1 MDLDKT
7 LKMLR
12 EERGICQKELAL
24 YLNVTIGT
32 VSNYENG
39 IHSPDLDTLCRLAD
53 FYGVSTDY
61 LLGRTRYRAAPP
73 TLDQPI
79 YRSYTLGDLYGHL
92 CRLPEK
98 ERYILVSF
106 LSLLFR

>member
-1 MDLDKT
+1 MDLTKT

-61 LLGRTRYRAAPP
+61 LLGRTRYRAPL

-79 YRSYTLGDLYGHL
+79 CRSYTLGTFYGYL
-92 CRLPEK
+92 CGLSKK
-98 ERYILVSF
+98 EQCILISF
-106 LSLLFR
+106 LRLLSR